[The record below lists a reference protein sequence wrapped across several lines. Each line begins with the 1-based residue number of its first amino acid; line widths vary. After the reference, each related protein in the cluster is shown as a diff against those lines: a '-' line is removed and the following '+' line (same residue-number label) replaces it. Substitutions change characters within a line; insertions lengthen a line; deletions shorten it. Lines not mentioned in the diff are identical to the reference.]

1 MWDVALLKGDPGG
14 DDDHGMRDI
23 PRWRRH
29 LQVEV
34 DGAAIYR
41 AMARAEREQTVAALY
56 ERLAVAESRHAR
68 IWAKKLRGAGA
79 WRGFPRPSLT
89 ATVLITVAKRLGP
102 DILGRSLAARET
114 AERAAYEDQ
123 DDAISALLTDE
134 ERFHARLLGRITRA
148 KLSGPGMARLG
159 NALRAAVLGMNDGL
173 VSNLSLV
180 MGVAGA
186 GGDTH
191 AIVVAGLAGLLAGS
205 LSMALGEY
213 LSVQTSRELYERQ
226 LILERDNVEEAPRE
240 EIDEI
245 ALIYMSKGMDA
256 EKARSVAAQLVGGS
270 IGAHAE
276 RTHEDEDVADLGGS
290 AWIAALTSFAMFAC
304 GAAVSLL
311 PFAFLTGAAA
321 QLAAIV
327 LTGGALFANGS
338 AITTI
343 TGRPALRAG
352 LRQTAI
358 GFAAAT
364 ITYGLGRL
372 LNVALG

>member
-1 MWDVALLKGDPGG
+1 MKGDPAT
-14 DDDHGMRDI
+14 DDDHRMHDI
-23 PRWRRH
+23 QRWRRN

-41 AMARAEREQTVAALY
+41 AMARAERERTVAALY

-68 IWAKKLRGAGA
+68 IWAKRLRGAGA
-79 WRGFPRPSLT
+79 WRGFPRPSWT
-89 ATVLITVAKRLGP
+89 ATVLITVAGRLGP

-123 DDAISALLTDE
+123 DDAMSALLTDE
-134 ERFHARLLGRITRA
+134 ERFHARLLSRITRA

-186 GGDTH
+186 GGDTR
-191 AIVVAGLAGLLAGS
+191 AIVVAGFAGLLAGS

-226 LILERDNVEEAPRE
+226 VILERDNVEEATLE
-240 EIDEI
+240 EVDEI
-245 ALIYMSKGMDA
+245 ALIYMSKGMEA
-256 EKARSVAAQLVGGS
+256 QEANAVAAQLVGGS
-270 IGAHAE
+270 IGSHVK
-276 RTHEDEDVADLGGS
+276 RTHDDEDVADLGGS
-290 AWIAALTSFAMFAC
+290 AGIAALTSFTMFAC

-311 PFAFLTGAAA
+311 PFAFLTGGVA
-321 QLAAIV
+321 QLAAIM
-327 LTGGALFANGS
+327 LTGGALFANGA

-352 LRQTAI
+352 LRQTTI

-364 ITYGLGRL
+364 ITYSLGRL
-372 LNVALG
+372 LNVALGSG